1 MGPLHAWA
9 WAEPIY
15 CLLFY
20 LNLFVLLYIKII
32 TTENRYHLSTSTT
45 LLSCV
50 FIVLIT
56 TSDYVSAYEGRMV
69 HSHYS
74 SAKI

>member
-15 CLLFY
+15 CLLIY
-20 LNLFVLLYIKII
+20 LNLFVLYIKII
-32 TTENRYHLSTSTT
+32 TTENRYDPSTSTT
-45 LLSCV
+45 LLFCV

-56 TSDYVSAYEGRMV
+56 TGDYVSAYEGRMV